1 MGDVIDLDAMR
12 PHYAGPASCLKC
24 RHEWTAVAPVD
35 VDLLQCGN
43 CGEMMGVLFGRREV
57 FLAQALESIMSGTS
71 GEGARVDV
79 EVMREIARDALIG
92 VGYGN
97 YAKI

>member
-1 MGDVIDLDAMR
+1 
-12 PHYAGPASCLKC
+12 
-24 RHEWTAVAPVD
+24 
-35 VDLLQCGN
+35 
-43 CGEMMGVLFGRREV
+43 MGVLFGRREV